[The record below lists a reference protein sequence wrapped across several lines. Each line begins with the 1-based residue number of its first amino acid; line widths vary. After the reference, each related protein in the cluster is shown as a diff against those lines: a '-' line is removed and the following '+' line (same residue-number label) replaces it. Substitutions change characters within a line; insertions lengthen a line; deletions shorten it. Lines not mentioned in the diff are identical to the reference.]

1 MSPIPTQKA
10 GGAAAHVQAAL
21 YGERLNSVAVDSVRL
36 IHSPSTRKDNKTTF
50 PMKSNPLVLLALL
63 ASLSP
68 VRSQDEKVDIQSE
81 TPSPTTAR
89 ILGPVPDGTP
99 PPPEAPKPGF
109 TVPAHDVIA
118 TKSVE
123 QGGRTISIREIKP
136 IELPALPPHPIPA
149 APNPQFQERLAAYRA
164 DHPRNEHVFLSAT
177 VYRSKNSPPRT
188 FVRWWPQHGGE
199 TIDFWSSVDF
209 ALIAGGIPSFIDTAG
224 ITRFMF
230 ISWSNVEIDKLSLRQ
245 TANAIPSIPDFS
257 EGKATFAFIAKA
269 PANEDI
275 LVIKSL
281 HDLYN
286 THRDELLT
294 AYQGREQAR
303 LKAEAELKAHP
314 PQPKD
319 ITLSHWRIGGGETAP
334 TKGATR

>member
-1 MSPIPTQKA
+1 
-10 GGAAAHVQAAL
+10 
-21 YGERLNSVAVDSVRL
+21 
-36 IHSPSTRKDNKTTF
+36 
-50 PMKSNPLVLLALL
+50 MKSSPLAFLALV

-68 VRSQDEKVDIQSE
+68 VLSQDEKVDIPSE
-81 TPSPTTAR
+81 APSPTTAR

-99 PPPEAPKPGF
+99 PPPEAPKPEF
-109 TVPAHDVIA
+109 TVTAHDVIESK
-118 TKSVE
+118 TVE
-123 QGGRTISIREIKP
+123 QGGRTITIREIKP
-136 IELPALPPHPIPA
+136 IELPAPPPEPIPA
-149 APNPQFQERLAAYRA
+149 APDPRFQERLAAYRA
-164 DHPRNEHVFLSAT
+164 DHPKNEHFFLSAT
-177 VYRSKNSPPRT
+177 IYRSKYSPPRT
-188 FVRWWPQHGGE
+188 FVRWWPQQGGE
-199 TIDFWSSVDF
+199 AIEFWSSTDF
-209 ALIAGGIPSFIDTAG
+209 ALIAGGIPSFIDSTG

-230 ISWSNVEIDKLSLRQ
+230 ISWSNVEIDKQSVRQ
-245 TANAIPSIPDFS
+245 AANAIPSIPDFS

-269 PANEDI
+269 PANEEI
-275 LVIKSL
+275 LVIQSL

-303 LKAEAELKAHP
+303 LVREAEIKAHP